1 MAPPT
6 PLYHALLRPCILQI
20 LRATGYHATRPA
32 VLDTLTELAARYL
45 LTLCRHTAARAL
57 DSNPHHDPAD
67 EHPLRV
73 ADVRMALEDVGALGV
88 VERFVEPEEGRA
100 AAGAGGAAALTDQ
113 QAAAYRACRG
123 DDDTRG
129 VDEFAAWFG
138 GARCRA
144 IREMAVDGIG
154 EGVVG
159 TGSAAQEG
167 DVPAGDYLH
176 ALMSRH
182 SKSAEDS
189 KFHDTI
195 LGRGNE
201 HTGEVLVEGGDLSSI
216 AKWMEMM
223 RGPSPP
229 GSPTPSNTESRPPSS
244 GLSSVGD
251 RLGDERDGMDL
262 S

>member
-6 PLYHALLRPCILQI
+6 PLFHALLRPCILQI

-57 DSNPHHDPAD
+57 DHNPPHDPAD

-73 ADVRMALEDVGALGV
+73 AD
-88 VERFVEPEEGRA
+88 FV
-100 AAGAGGAAALTDQ
+100 
-113 QAAAYRACRG
+113 
-123 DDDTRG
+123 
-129 VDEFAAWFG
+129 AWFA

-144 IREMAVDGIG
+144 IRDMVVDGIG

-159 TGSAAQEG
+159 TGNAAQDG

-201 HTGEVLVEGGDLSSI
+201 HASDVLVEGGDLSSI
-216 AKWMEMM
+216 AGWMDMM

-229 GSPTPSNTESRPPSS
+229 GSPTPSGGSRPPSS

-251 RLGDERDGMDL
+251 RLGDEGDGMDL

>member
-32 VLDTLTELAARYL
+32 VLDTLTELAVRYL

-57 DSNPHHDPAD
+57 DNNPHHDPTD

-73 ADVRMALEDVGALGV
+73 TDVRMALEDVGALGV
-88 VERFVEPEEGRA
+88 VERFVEPEEGGRA
-100 AAGAGGAAALTDQ
+100 NGSGADG

-138 GARCRA
+138 SARCRA

-201 HTGEVLVEGGDLSSI
+201 HTGDVLVEGGDLPSI
-216 AKWMEMM
+216 ASWMDMM

-229 GSPTPSNTESRPPSS
+229 GSPTPSGGSRPPSS

-251 RLGDERDGMDL
+251 RLGEEGEGMDL

>member
-57 DSNPHHDPAD
+57 DNNPHHDPAD

-88 VERFVEPEEGRA
+88 VERFVEPDEGGRPA
-100 AAGAGGAAALTDQ
+100 TAPSGAAPEDKTSSTTTSSSSS
-113 QAAAYRACRG
+113 AAYRACRG

-129 VDEFAAWFG
+129 VDEFAAWFA

-144 IREMAVDGIG
+144 IRDMVVDGIG

-159 TGSAAQEG
+159 TGNAAQDG

-201 HTGEVLVEGGDLSSI
+201 HASDVLVEG
-216 AKWMEMM
+216 ATC
-223 RGPSPP
+223 RASPA
-229 GSPTPSNTESRPPSS
+229 GWT
-244 GLSSVGD
+244 
-251 RLGDERDGMDL
+251 
-262 S
+262 

>member
-6 PLYHALLRPCILQI
+6 PLFHALLRPCILQI

-57 DSNPHHDPAD
+57 DHNPHHDPAD

-88 VERFVEPEEGRA
+88 VERFVEPDDGGRPA
-100 AAGAGGAAALTDQ
+100 TAPSGAPPEDKTSSTNTTTATSSSSSSSASASAS
-113 QAAAYRACRG
+113 AAAYRACRG

-129 VDEFAAWFG
+129 VDEFVAWFA

-144 IREMAVDGIG
+144 IRDMVVDGIG

-159 TGSAAQEG
+159 TGNAAQDG

-176 ALMSRH
+176 GELSL
-182 SKSAEDS
+182 SFLSAP
-189 KFHDTI
+189 F
-195 LGRGNE
+195 
-201 HTGEVLVEGGDLSSI
+201 
-216 AKWMEMM
+216 
-223 RGPSPP
+223 
-229 GSPTPSNTESRPPSS
+229 PSS
-244 GLSSVGD
+244 FLLLLLFFFFFFFPCAPTRRAS
-251 RLGDERDGMDL
+251 
-262 S
+262 

>member
-57 DSNPHHDPAD
+57 DNNPHHDPAD

-88 VERFVEPEEGRA
+88 VERFVEPDEGGRPA
-100 AAGAGGAAALTDQ
+100 TAPSGAAPEDKTSSSTTTTTTSSSSSS
-113 QAAAYRACRG
+113 AAAYRACRG

-129 VDEFAAWFG
+129 VDEFAAWFA

-144 IREMAVDGIG
+144 IRDMVVDGIG

-159 TGSAAQEG
+159 TGNAAQDG

-176 ALMSRH
+176 
-182 SKSAEDS
+182 
-189 KFHDTI
+189 
-195 LGRGNE
+195 
-201 HTGEVLVEGGDLSSI
+201 
-216 AKWMEMM
+216 
-223 RGPSPP
+223 
-229 GSPTPSNTESRPPSS
+229 
-244 GLSSVGD
+244 
-251 RLGDERDGMDL
+251 
-262 S
+262 